1 MFERLN
7 DAETVQHTLLPEDV
21 AMMQRA
27 VKAAGVSEYDFF
39 RAAWQAWNAAPPDE
53 KQLERLFVGYLFH
66 QSVPGFARHFAR
78 RVLDADSDGAI
89 DAAAL
94 GLDGLRPVQRP
105 QHYVRPI
112 EDVTAVALLALCV
125 LPFV

>member
-7 DAETVQHTLLPEDV
+7 DAETVQHTLLPEDI

-39 RAAWQAWNAAPPDE
+39 RAAWRAWHAAPPDE

-94 GLDGLRPVQRP
+94 GLGGFRPVQRP
-105 QHYVRPI
+105 QHYVR
-112 EDVTAVALLALCV
+112 DVTAVALLALCV

>member
-1 MFERLN
+1 
-7 DAETVQHTLLPEDV
+7 
-21 AMMQRA
+21 
-27 VKAAGVSEYDFF
+27 
-39 RAAWQAWNAAPPDE
+39 
-53 KQLERLFVGYLFH
+53 LERLVGGYLVH
-66 QSVPGFARHFAR
+66 QSVPGFARPVAR

-94 GLDGLRPVQRP
+94 GLGGCRPVQRP

>member
-1 MFERLN
+1 MPPHPTRSSWSDSSSATCF
-7 DAETVQHTLLPEDV
+7 T
-21 AMMQRA
+21 RA
-27 VKAAGVSEYDFF
+27 C
-39 RAAWQAWNAAPPDE
+39 
-53 KQLERLFVGYLFH
+53 
-66 QSVPGFARHFAR
+66 

-94 GLDGLRPVQRP
+94 GLGGFRPVQRP

>member
-1 MFERLN
+1 MPPHPTRSSWSDSSSATCF
-7 DAETVQHTLLPEDV
+7 T
-21 AMMQRA
+21 RA
-27 VKAAGVSEYDFF
+27 C
-39 RAAWQAWNAAPPDE
+39 R
-53 KQLERLFVGYLFH
+53 
-66 QSVPGFARHFAR
+66 FARHFAR

-94 GLDGLRPVQRP
+94 GLDGFRPVQRP